1 MKKNEM
7 LSDDIKKILKDISK
21 IYSDL
26 EIRTKSLNTIDSI
39 KNYELMRRQ
48 FTDFLRKMKGFTT

>member
-48 FTDFLRKMKGFTT
+48 FADFLRKMKGFTT